1 MTEQKIGIL
10 CDSGANLSPEMQEK
24 FQIAVVPLQI
34 NFSDRSYSDGVDLAP
49 DEIYSLM
56 EKELPKSSLPKA
68 EDIHL
73 ALDQLKQRGCTDVV
87 FITISSGLS
96 GCYQLV
102 TLLAAE
108 YAGLSV
114 TIFDSK
120 TLACGEQIL
129 VLEAARA
136 VEEGCRVEEI
146 IARISALRKKTSSFL
161 VVKTLEYL
169 AKGGRIGKVAGTVG
183 SLLHLC
189 PVITVNDDGV
199 YDTVNKTIGFGRAVD
214 MMVQEA
220 SKKFR
225 GKNIAVS
232 MVHAKNELGAR
243 AALQKLRV
251 FCNVQDVTIVPV
263 SAVLGIHTGI
273 GLIGMVI
280 YEL

>member
-1 MTEQKIGIL
+1 MTEQKIGLI
-10 CDSGANLSPEMQEK
+10 CDSGANLSPEMRAEHQVE
-24 FQIAVVPLQI
+24 VVPLQI

-49 DEIYSLM
+49 DDIYPMM

-68 EDIHL
+68 ADICA
-73 ALDQLKQRGCTDVV
+73 ALDALKERGCTEAL

-96 GCYQLV
+96 GCFQLV

-108 YAGLSV
+108 YAGMAV
-114 TIFDSK
+114 KVFDSK

-136 VEEGCRVEEI
+136 LEQGCNMAETVARV
-146 IARISALRKKTSSFL
+146 SALRKKTASFM

-169 AKGGRIGKVAGTVG
+169 AKGGRIGKVAGAVG

-214 MMVQEA
+214 LMVQEA
-220 SKKFR
+220 SKKFH
-225 GKNIAVS
+225 GKDIAVS
-232 MVHAKNELGAR
+232 IVHAKNELGAR
-243 AALQKLRV
+243 AALQKLRIV
-251 FCNVQDVTIVPV
+251 CNIRQTTIVPV
-263 SAVLGIHTGI
+263 SAVLGIHTGP

>member
-1 MTEQKIGIL
+1 MTEQKIGII
-10 CDSGANLSPEMQEK
+10 CDSGANLSPEMQAEH
-24 FQIAVVPLQI
+24 QIAVVPLQI

-56 EKELPKSSLPKA
+56 EEELPKSSLPKS
-68 EDIHL
+68 EDITA
-73 ALDQLKQRGCTDVV
+73 ALDAMKERGCTDVI

-114 TIFDSK
+114 TVFDSK
-120 TLACGEQIL
+120 TLSCGEQIL

-136 VEEGCRVEEI
+136 IADGCSVEETVV
-146 IARISALRKKTSSFL
+146 RITALRRKTASFL

-169 AKGGRIGKVAGTVG
+169 AKGGRIGKVAGAVG

-214 MMVQEA
+214 LMVQEA

-251 FCNVQDVTIVPV
+251 FCNVQEVTITPV
-263 SAVLGIHTGI
+263 SAVLGIHTGA

-280 YEL
+280 YEV